1 MEKIINKLNNSDI
14 DIITYIQQFK
24 KKELENIIEYS
35 ADKYYN
41 TSKSIINDDIYDLLI
56 DLLKNKYPNS
66 KILENI
72 GAKNKNNKVKLDYWL
87 GSMKKIKPDVE
98 LNESKD
104 LNSWIKNYKPPYNIS
119 DKLDGVSALIIYNNN
134 TIKMFTRGDGNNG
147 KDISD
152 LLKYLSIPN
161 YNKIYDYCKTN
172 KIVGNKNLI
181 AMRGELLIKK
191 DIYSKN
197 WSNKFKNERSTVSGL
212 VNSIHF
218 NPKLAKNIDLVLY
231 EIVDPIFKI
240 NEQFTILKNLNFN
253 VVNNITTLNEKL
265 NINYL
270 SELLD
275 NRRNN
280 SLYQIDGI
288 IITSTIKYIR
298 NNSGNPDYAFAYKDI
313 IEDQIAITTVES
325 VEWNISKDGYIIPTI
340 ILKPVTI
347 SGIIIKRTT
356 GFNAKF
362 IVDNVIGFGSEVEII
377 RSGDVIPYVKKV
389 LKSSKSGKP
398 DLPKIKWH
406 WNETKVDIQIDDL
419 ESNEDLIIKNL
430 YFFFSTLKTKGL
442 GEKNIEKIFLAGY
455 DTIEKILKAS
465 KNDLLTVENF
475 GEKTVDNIYNSIKK
489 SINNISLV
497 KLMAASN
504 KLGHGIGE
512 EKIKQILQY
521 YPNIITDYKKWSY
534 QEFIDK
540 LKELNGWEDKTSTLF
555 VSNFDSFINFYNSIK
570 KYITIENN
578 KKKVIKG
585 FFTNKIIVLSRFR
598 DKDLQNKLEKQGAK
612 LNMTVSKNTDYLVI
626 KNKTIL
632 DNPTEKINKAK
643 ELNVTIITK
652 DKLIS
657 ML

>member
-87 GSMKKIKPDVE
+87 GSMKKIKPDIE

-104 LNSWIKNYKPPYNIS
+104 LSSWIKNYKPPYNIS

-134 TIKMFTRGDGNNG
+134 NIIKMFTRGDGNNG

-253 VVNNITTLNEKL
+253 VVNNITINEKL

-489 SINNISLV
+489 SINNISLA

-540 LKELNGWEDKTSTLF
+540 IKELNGWEDKTSTLF

-578 KKKVIKG
+578 EKKVIKG
-585 FFTNKIIVLSRFR
+585 FFTNKIIVLSGFR

-626 KNKTIL
+626 KDKAIL

>member
-24 KKELENIIEYS
+24 KKKLENIIEYS